1 MAKLKVPVGPDD
13 HAQGPADAPVTLLE
27 YGDYECSH
35 CGHAYPIV
43 RALQKKLGK
52 QLRFVFRNFPL
63 REIHPNA
70 EVAAETAE
78 FAATHGKFWDMH
90 DLIFEN
96 QNSLS
101 EQMHGELAHRLTLDR
116 QALRD
121 ALRSGTFAERVQ
133 GDFSSGV
140 RSGVNGTPTI
150 FYQQPAARWRL
161 RTGDASPGDPENDS
175 QPQMN
180 EMENVLPDHANI
192 LFDDPLPR

>member
-1 MAKLKVPVGPDD
+1 MATLKVPVGAAD
-13 HAQGPADAPVTLLE
+13 HSQGPADAPVTLVE

-35 CGHAYPIV
+35 CRRAYPIV
-43 RALQKKLGK
+43 KALQKKFGK

-70 EVAAETAE
+70 EAAAETAE
-78 FAATHGKFWDMH
+78 FAATRGKFWDMH

-101 EQMHGELAHRLTLDR
+101 EQMLGELAHRLTLDR

-133 GDFSSGV
+133 GDFLQRRAQRGQ
-140 RSGVNGTPTI
+140 RYADI
-150 FYQQPAARWRL
+150 FYQ
-161 RTGDASPGDPENDS
+161 
-175 QPQMN
+175 
-180 EMENVLPDHANI
+180 
-192 LFDDPLPR
+192 